1 MNKLAARMARM
12 NRVQNR
18 TEALLYLQKHNL
30 VAAHAFLSISN
41 LDGNKALYHN
51 NDHCLTV
58 TKWCGRLL
66 SMIPNW
72 TLTSPRGMLLGA
84 IFHDI
89 HHSGGAKQDVENV
102 AIAVQAMVD
111 FTSVHNRTFSG
122 AETWVAKQC
131 IECTVFPF
139 TVEPE
144 TFEQKIIRD
153 ADVLQYIDIDFENI
167 LGENLRREIEV
178 SKEHMISRKEFA
190 AGTLEFLET
199 LQMYTEPGQ
208 VLWAAAKPVL
218 VERFTQIAEGVK

>member
-89 HHSGGAKQDVENV
+89 HHSGGAKPDTANV
-102 AIAVQAMVD
+102 AAAVQAMVN
-111 FTSVHNRTFSG
+111 FTSVHNRTFNSV
-122 AETWVAKQC
+122 EVDVAKQC

-153 ADVLQYIDIDFENI
+153 ADVLQYIDIDFESI
-167 LGENLRREIEV
+167 LVDHLRLEIEV
-178 SKEHMISRKEFA
+178 TKGHMISRKQFA
-190 AGTLEFLET
+190 TGTLEFLET
-199 LQMYTEPGQ
+199 IQMYTEPGQ
-208 VLWAAAKPVL
+208 VLWAASKPVL
-218 VERFTQIAEGVK
+218 VERLTDIAAGIK